1 MTECQSHTL
10 LRRTTPKNENP
21 RSVVFDFISP
31 VSFNK
36 SLDAPQDDLVAVW
49 KATGSPVRILNEF
62 QIILGKVN
70 GASVSKRLHFSGGRW
85 LIFLEQIDDRFD
97 CGNHQQFHSTDIC
110 WFCAGLS
117 YTPCTKMQQRGLRV

>member
-36 SLDAPQDDLVAVW
+36 SLDAPQDDVVAVW

-70 GASVSKRLHFSGGRW
+70 RASVSKRLHFSGGRW
-85 LIFLEQIDDRFD
+85 LIFLEQSMIALTREIINSFTRRI
-97 CGNHQQFHSTDIC
+97 F
-110 WFCAGLS
+110 AGFAPALATLLAPKCS
-117 YTPCTKMQQRGLRV
+117 NAG